1 MARYNTSLASATITG
16 STVISTPNSGAFT
29 ALTGTAPY
37 TVTLPSPSFF
47 PGTNQTFYNAT
58 SGTVTL
64 STPSGS
70 FNGTGGSSAS
80 TLSVYAG
87 NVVSVT
93 SDNTNYVVI
102 SEDGSAM
109 TATTG
114 NFSGNL
120 TVAGVLTV
128 QSSGGVSMAP
138 SSAGSIDNVTIGS
151 SSRSSGA
158 FTSLASNGQVTFT
171 AGTASSTTGTGT
183 LVVTGGLGVSGN
195 INSGGNI
202 SATNVTAN
210 LTGTLQTA
218 AQPNITSTG
227 SLTTTG
233 LTVTEKIIAGN
244 STSSTSGTS
253 IIEGRYSNGALTVFG
268 SEYSSGGPF
277 VGYGVRPSTSATDA
291 FISSSSIAGLQRAAY
306 VQSGAT
312 HKWYTATGTTVA
324 EGSSVSLAQ
333 RLTLTQNG
341 SLGIGTANPNA
352 QLHVFNRVDG
362 NGAPY
367 TPEIRIE
374 HQDINA
380 VGTQGTDGGVLSF
393 YNIQRDNT
401 GWNEGKR
408 WGQIDFYPSQPT
420 AGTAQI
426 GARIFAAADGTGN
439 GAIGGT
445 NTASYISFSTTSQ
458 TTLTQRLKIDSAG
471 RFLFNT
477 TDFSYTQHDNT
488 QITGGKTNNAVF
500 VNGSVQL
507 LSNDDAFVIGRG
519 TSSFF
524 KDEEIG
530 FGWGS
535 GWYMQDV
542 TYLRMRNP
550 SGKVL
555 YLANAPVHTPKIQN
569 NAGNMYFFSGSK
581 SAAATAFDMF
591 QIDGL
596 GGSNG
601 FFSIEIYFSH
611 SGGGMHGAWTRYK
624 VSINAYSDQQIIE
637 NVAVPWGGTGAYS
650 FTRNTN
656 DRMTVRWLG
665 TTGFSS
671 SYSMYAFI
679 ITNRGITL
687 TNLGMDGF
695 DAG

>member
-1 MARYNTSLASATITG
+1 MARYNSSLANATITG
-16 STVISTPNSGAFT
+16 ATTISTPNSGAFT
-29 ALTGTAPY
+29 NLTGTPPY
-37 TVTLPSPSFF
+37 TVTLPAPSLF
-47 PGTNQTFYNAT
+47 PGSNQTFYNIT
-58 SGTVTL
+58 GGTVNL
-64 STPSGS
+64 STPSGT
-70 FNGTGGSSAS
+70 FGGTGGSGTS
-80 TLSVYAG
+80 TVPIFNS

-93 SDNTNYVVI
+93 SDGTNYIVI

-109 TATTG
+109 AATTG
-114 NFSGNL
+114 AFSSNV
-120 TVAGVLTV
+120 TIAGTLTV
-128 QSSGGVSMAP
+128 QASGGVTMAP
-138 SSAGSIDNVTIGS
+138 GTAGTMDNVSIGS
-151 SSRSSGA
+151 STRSSGA
-158 FTSLASNGQVTFT
+158 FTTLAANGQVNLT
-171 AGTASSTTGTGT
+171 AGTASTNTSSGT
-183 LVVTGGLGVSGN
+183 LVVTGGIGVTGN

-210 LTGTLQTA
+210 LTGTIQTA
-218 AQPNITSTG
+218 AQPNITSVG
-227 SLTTTG
+227 NLTTTG
-233 LTVTEKIIAGN
+233 LTVN
-244 STSSTSGTS
+244 NNS
-253 IIEGRYSNGALTVFG
+253 IISNTTGINPDSFTNSVVAGGINFANGWGISSGIGGNAGGTGKSWGMGHNGTNFYIGMGNNASNGTQQTYIQMMPNRNLALV
-268 SEYSSGGPF
+268 ESSGN
-277 VGYGVRPSTSATDA
+277 V
-291 FISSSSIAGLQRAAY
+291 
-306 VQSGAT
+306 
-312 HKWYTATGTTVA
+312 
-324 EGSSVSLAQ
+324 
-333 RLTLTQNG
+333 
-341 SLGIGTANPNA
+341 GIGLTTPSAK
-352 QLHVFNRVDG
+352 LHVFNRVDG
-362 NGAPY
+362 GSAPN

-380 VGTQGTDGGVLSF
+380 IGTQGSDGGVLSF

-445 NTASYISFSTTSQ
+445 NTASFLSFSTTSG
-458 TTLTQRLKIDSAG
+458 TTLNQRLKIDSAG

-477 TDFSYTQHDNT
+477 TDFSYTQNDNT
-488 QITGGKTNNAVF
+488 PIVGGKTNNALF
-500 VNGSVQL
+500 VNGSIQL
-507 LSNDDAFVIGRG
+507 INNDDAIVIGRG
-519 TSSFF
+519 TASFF

-535 GWYMQDV
+535 GWHMTDG

-569 NAGNMYFFSGSK
+569 NSGNMYFFNGSK
-581 SAAATAFDMF
+581 GAAASAFDMF

-624 VSINAYSDQQIIE
+624 VSINAYSDQQSIE
-637 NVAVPWGGTGAYS
+637 NATASWGGTGAYS

-695 DAG
+695 DAS